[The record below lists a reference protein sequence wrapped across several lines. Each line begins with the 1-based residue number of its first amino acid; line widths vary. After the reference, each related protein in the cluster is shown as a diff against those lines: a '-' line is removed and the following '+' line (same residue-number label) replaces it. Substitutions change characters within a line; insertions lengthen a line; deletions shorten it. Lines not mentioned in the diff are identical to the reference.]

1 MYHRSVAS
9 VLFLSLIVLTV
20 QAAAGEAAAGEAAA
34 AKGGKVRVLV
44 ITGGHDFE
52 QAPFYGMFEAMEGVT
67 MTKATYPDAASLLTP
82 DLADTCDVVVFYDMW
97 AQGISD
103 TQQQAFVKLLERGI
117 GVVALHHTL
126 AAHQNWPEYARIIG
140 GKFHLQRQEGD
151 KVVPGSGY
159 FHDQEVNVRVANSSH
174 PITRGLSDFQIRDE
188 TYNNYDTDP
197 KAEVLLTTEHPK
209 SDRELAWV
217 KTYAKSRVVY
227 VALGHDHFA
236 YENPNFRTV
245 VARSILWA
253 AGRL

>member
-1 MYHRSVAS
+1 MYHRSVVS
-9 VLFLSLIVLTV
+9 VLFLSLIALTV
-20 QAAAGEAAAGEAAA
+20 QAAAGEDAE

-52 QAPFYGMFEAMEGVT
+52 QAPFYGMFEAMEGVVL
-67 MTKATYPDAASLLTP
+67 TKATYPDAASLLAP
-82 DLADTCDVVVFYDMW
+82 DLADKCDVVVFYDMW

-103 TQQQAFVKLLERGI
+103 AQQQAFVKLLERGI
-117 GVVALHHTL
+117 GVIALHHTL
-126 AAHQNWPEYARIIG
+126 AAHQNWPEYAKIIG

-151 KVVPGSGY
+151 KIVPGSGY
-159 FHDQEVNVRVANSSH
+159 EHDQEVNVHVANSSH
-174 PITRGLSDFQIRDE
+174 PITRGLSAFQIRDE

-197 KAEVLLTTEHPK
+197 NAEVLLTTEHPK

-217 KTYAKSRVVY
+217 KTYAKSRVVV

-236 YENPNFRTV
+236 YENPSFRTV